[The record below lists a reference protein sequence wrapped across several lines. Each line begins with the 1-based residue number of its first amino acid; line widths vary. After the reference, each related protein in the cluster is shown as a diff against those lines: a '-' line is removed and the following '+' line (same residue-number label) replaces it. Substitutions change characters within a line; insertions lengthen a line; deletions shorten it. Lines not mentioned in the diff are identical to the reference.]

1 MVKKVQTAVELVFG
15 LFILFLKVQNIII
28 LMVTNLLLKKKKTKN
43 WLGKS
48 PIVQAHSVFHIEIDR
63 YFSDNILNFSHKR
76 SFPRRDIWYF
86 TTYTCKLK
94 ISIGELV
101 WMYIAISIFSLKFEC
116 MCMLACLLGEVRVGF
131 YRGLYGKIK
140 MKLSIWALKIGLIL
154 CKNKCCFW
162 CKRVDACEPANS
174 SW

>member
-1 MVKKVQTAVELVFG
+1 M
-15 LFILFLKVQNIII
+15 
-28 LMVTNLLLKKKKTKN
+28 
-43 WLGKS
+43 GKS

-76 SFPRRDIWYF
+76 SFPRRDIRYF

-116 MCMLACLLGEVRVGF
+116 MCMLAGLLGEVRVGF
-131 YRGLYGKIK
+131 YSGLDGKIR
-140 MKLSIWALKIGLIL
+140 MKLSILGSFCAKTSVASGANELMHVNQLIL
-154 CKNKCCFW
+154 PGKIQGKSYLLGSLAFGMHCM
-162 CKRVDACEPANS
+162 
-174 SW
+174 